1 MPTISIRSCTQ
12 TSISGFSQFTVL
24 YIAIILYYLYRFSYS
39 LICFFARNN
48 LLYNLLFSLVP
59 PLFYTYQRLF
69 YFFTSVWRKLLF
81 LVWRFYSIKGHLCNN
96 KRRNVPYNH
105 TIDSFAQK
113 AVSFFQRFP
122 YHGSSTLGF
131 SFVKEVFFAQK
142 ISVASIHHLQRLL
155 LFEQKGASFV
165 QNRGFLF
172 VLLCLLK
179 HTGYTV
185 TFYKRSF
192 FHAKNN
198 WNRLAFSSSFSPLLH
213 RKRRFLRAK
222 FPAYFASLPSSILW
236 S

>member
-1 MPTISIRSCTQ
+1 MFLPYFIPINVY
-12 TSISGFSQFTVL
+12 FV
-24 YIAIILYYLYRFSYS
+24 
-39 LICFFARNN
+39 
-48 LLYNLLFSLVP
+48 
-59 PLFYTYQRLF
+59 
-69 YFFTSVWRKLLF
+69 FFTLVWRKLLF
-81 LVWRFYSIKGHLCNN
+81 LVWRFYSIKGHLYNN

-113 AVSFFQRFP
+113 SVSFSPAFS
-122 YHGSSTLGF
+122 YHSAPTLGF

-142 ISVASIHHLQRLL
+142 ISVNPIHHLQRLL

-165 QNRGFLF
+165 QNRSFLF

-179 HTGYTV
+179 HAGYTT

-192 FHAKNN
+192 FHAKNH
-198 WNRLAFSSSFSPLLH
+198 WNRLAFSSSPSLLLH

-222 FPAYFASLPSSILW
+222 FSAHSSALPFSNVW

>member
-1 MPTISIRSCTQ
+1 ML
-12 TSISGFSQFTVL
+12 FL
-24 YIAIILYYLYRFSYS
+24 
-39 LICFFARNN
+39 FFARNN
-48 LLYNLLFSLVP
+48 LLYNLLFLLVP
-59 PLFYTYQRLF
+59 SLFYTYQRLF
-69 YFFTSVWRKLLF
+69 CFFTFVWRKLLF
-81 LVWRFYSIKGHLCNN
+81 LVWRFYSIKGHLYNN
-96 KRRNVPYNH
+96 KRRIVPYNH

-113 AVSFFQRFP
+113 SVSFSQRFP
-122 YHGSSTLGF
+122 TTVPPTLGF

-142 ISVASIHHLQRLL
+142 ISVDPIHHLQRLL

-222 FPAYFASLPSSILW
+222 FSAHSSTLPFSNVW